1 MVRSSS
7 ELIRSSELFFTKPPA
22 ISSLIEL
29 IKPVTWFPPMWAFL
43 CGTVST
49 GGLKVENLLLIM
61 AGLVLSG
68 PLVCGMSQAV
78 NDWCDR
84 HVDAINE
91 PGRPIP
97 SGRVSEKWGLGVG
110 VLMSIV
116 SLMFAYSIGYLVFI
130 ATLVGV
136 LCAWIYSIEP
146 IRLKK
151 SAFFGPGI
159 VAICYEGLP
168 WFTGAAIFSITMPN
182 SNVLII
188 LSLYALGA
196 HGIMT
201 LNDFKAS
208 KGDRL
213 SGVNSLPVILGH
225 KLAAYVACTVIIVP
239 QIIVIFLFIY
249 WGSNNGVSS
258 ILTLLL
264 AAQLLS
270 MILLVRNPE
279 KNTPFFNMTGVLIY
293 IIGMMVSANGL
304 FLMAG

>member
-1 MVRSSS
+1 M
-7 ELIRSSELFFTKPPA
+7 IRSSELFFTKPPA
-22 ISSLIEL
+22 LSSLVEL

-43 CGTVST
+43 CGAVST
-49 GGLKVENLLLIM
+49 GGFKHENLLLIM
-61 AGLVLSG
+61 AGLFLSG

-84 HVDAINE
+84 HVDAINQPE
-91 PGRPIP
+91 RPIP
-97 SGRVSEKWGLGVG
+97 SGRVSEKWGLRVG
-110 VLMSIV
+110 VFMSIV
-116 SLMFAYSIGYLVFI
+116 SLAFAYSIDHLVFI

-168 WFTGAAIFSITMPN
+168 WFTGAAIFSIAIPN
-182 SNVLII
+182 NNILIVLA
-188 LSLYALGA
+188 LYALGA

-249 WGSNNGVSS
+249 WGGNNGISI

>member
-1 MVRSSS
+1 MGGTDV
-7 ELIRSSELFFTKPPA
+7 FFTRIPNLR
-22 ISSLIEL
+22 SLIEL

-49 GGLKVENLLLIM
+49 GGLKAENLLLIV
-61 AGLVLSG
+61 AGLFLSG

-84 HVDAINE
+84 HVDAINQPE
-91 PGRPIP
+91 RPIP
-97 SGRVSEKWGLGVG
+97 SGRVSEKWGLRVG
-110 VLMSIV
+110 VFMSIV
-116 SLMFAYSIGYLVFI
+116 SLAFAYSIDHLVFI

-168 WFTGAAIFSITMPN
+168 WFTGAAIFSATFPN
-182 SNVLII
+182 KNVLII
-188 LSLYALGA
+188 LMLYAIGA

-208 KGDRL
+208 KGDRI
-213 SGVNSLPVILGH
+213 SGVKSLPVILGH
-225 KLAAYVACTVIIVP
+225 KLAAYVACTIMLIP
-239 QIIVIFLFIY
+239 QILVVGLFVY
-249 WGSNNGVSS
+249 WGGLPG
-258 ILTLLL
+258 IATLLTLML
-264 AAQLLS
+264 ATQLIA
-270 MILLVRNPE
+270 MFILIKDPE

>member
-1 MVRSSS
+1 MVRSSL
-7 ELIRSSELFFTKPPA
+7 ELIRSSEIFYTKPPSF
-22 ISSLIEL
+22 SSLIEL

-43 CGTVST
+43 CGAVST
-49 GGLKVENLLLIM
+49 GGFKDENLLLIM
-61 AGLVLSG
+61 AGLFLSG

-84 HVDAINE
+84 HVDAINQPE
-91 PGRPIP
+91 RPIP
-97 SGRVSEKWGLGVG
+97 SGRVSEKWGLGIG
-110 VLMSIV
+110 IFMSLI
-116 SLMFAYSIGYLVFI
+116 SLAFAYSIGNLVFI

-146 IRLKK
+146 VRLKK

-168 WFTGAAIFSITMPN
+168 WFTGAAIFSVTIP
-182 SNVLII
+182 SNNILII
-188 LSLYALGA
+188 LALYALGA

-208 KGDRL
+208 KGDRI

-239 QIIVIFLFIY
+239 QIIVISLFIY
-249 WGSNNGVSS
+249 WGSHAGISS
-258 ILTLLL
+258 ILMLLL
-264 AAQLLS
+264 VAQLLS
-270 MILLVRNPE
+270 MIVLIRNPE
-279 KNTPFFNMTGVLIY
+279 KNTPFFNMTGVLLY

>member
-1 MVRSSS
+1 MGGTDV
-7 ELIRSSELFFTKPPA
+7 FFTRIPNLR
-22 ISSLIEL
+22 SLIEL

-49 GGLKVENLLLIM
+49 GGLKAENLLLIV
-61 AGLVLSG
+61 AGLFLSG

-84 HVDAINE
+84 HVDAINQPE
-91 PGRPIP
+91 RPIP
-97 SGRVSEKWGLGVG
+97 SGRVSEKWGLRVG
-110 VLMSIV
+110 VFMSIV
-116 SLMFAYSIGYLVFI
+116 SLAFAYSIDHLVFI

-168 WFTGAAIFSITMPN
+168 WFTGAAIFSATFPN
-182 SNVLII
+182 NNVLII
-188 LSLYALGA
+188 LMLYAIGA

-208 KGDRL
+208 KGDRI
-213 SGVNSLPVILGH
+213 SGVKSLPVILGH
-225 KLAAYVACTVIIVP
+225 KLAAYVACTVMLIP
-239 QIIVIFLFIY
+239 QMLVVGLFVY
-249 WGSNNGVSS
+249 WGGLTG
-258 ILTLLL
+258 IATLLTLML
-264 AAQLLS
+264 AAQLIA
-270 MILLVRNPE
+270 MFILIKDPE

>member
-1 MVRSSS
+1 MGGTDV
-7 ELIRSSELFFTKPPA
+7 FFTRTPNLR
-22 ISSLIEL
+22 SLIEL

-43 CGTVST
+43 CGAVST
-49 GGLKVENLLLIM
+49 GGFKSENLLLIM
-61 AGLVLSG
+61 AGLFLSG

-97 SGRVSEKWGLGVG
+97 SGRVPEKWGLGVG

-168 WFTGAAIFSITMPN
+168 WFTGAAIFSATFP
-182 SNVLII
+182 SNKVLII
-188 LSLYALGA
+188 LMLYAIGA

-208 KGDRL
+208 KGDRI
-213 SGVNSLPVILGH
+213 SGVKSLPVILGH
-225 KLAAYVACTVIIVP
+225 KLAAYVACTVMLIP
-239 QIIVIFLFIY
+239 QMLVIGLFVY
-249 WGSNNGVSS
+249 WGDITGIATLLTL
-258 ILTLLL
+258 ILTT
-264 AAQLLS
+264 QLIA
-270 MILLVRNPE
+270 MFILIKNPE
-279 KNTPFFNMTGVLIY
+279 KNTPFFNMTGVLFY
-293 IIGMMVSANGL
+293 IVGMMVSAYGL
-304 FLMAG
+304 FEMAN